1 MIGRKKEGAAAANG
15 SGVSE
20 TKRKRHNK
28 VAALAAWSIVISL
41 AVLVLKAGAWW
52 LTGSVALYSD
62 ALESI
67 VNVIASAAA
76 LWAIRVSYRPADE
89 DHQHGHHKAEYF
101 SAVLEGV
108 LIVLAALMIFAAA
121 WDALRTPIA
130 IEQPWEGLAVNA
142 AASVINAVWA
152 MILIRVGLAE
162 KSPALVADGRHIM
175 TDVVTSIGVLI
186 GLVGSIVTG
195 FAILDPLLALLVAI
209 NILYQ
214 GWQVIGSSLSGL
226 MDKAVSVE
234 DNLRIR
240 ELISI
245 NSKGAIEVHD
255 LKTRIA
261 GRATFIEFHLIV
273 DADMTVRESH
283 VICDRI
289 EEALISE
296 IPSVR
301 VLIHVEPDDE
311 AKLPKGTAAVP
322 FA

>member
-1 MIGRKKEGAAAANG
+1 VAVSTPSNRAKQKVATLASWSIAIALGVLALKAAA
-15 SGVSE
+15 
-20 TKRKRHNK
+20 
-28 VAALAAWSIVISL
+28 
-41 AVLVLKAGAWW
+41 WW
-52 LTGSVALYSD
+52 MTGSVALYSD

-67 VNVIASAAA
+67 VNVIASGAA
-76 LWAIRVSYRPADE
+76 LWAIRVSHMPPDE
-89 DHQHGHHKAEYF
+89 VHQHGHHKAEYF

-108 LIVLAALMIFAAA
+108 LIVVAALMIFAAA
-121 WDALRTPIA
+121 WEALRAPRVL
-130 IEQPWEGLAVNA
+130 EQPWEGLAVNGV
-142 AASVINAVWA
+142 ASVLNAVWA
-152 MILIRVGLAE
+152 MILIRVGRTE
-162 KSPALVADGRHIM
+162 RSPALVADGHHIM
-175 TDVVTSIGVLI
+175 TDVVTSVGVI
-186 GLVGSIVTG
+186 VGLVAAVFSG
-195 FAILDPLLALLVAI
+195 FAILDPLLAILVAV

-226 MDKAVSVE
+226 MDKAVATE

-240 ELISI
+240 EIISV
-245 NSKGAIEVHD
+245 NSKGALEVHD

-289 EEALISE
+289 EDALRAE

-311 AKLPKGTAAVP
+311 AKLPKGTVAVP